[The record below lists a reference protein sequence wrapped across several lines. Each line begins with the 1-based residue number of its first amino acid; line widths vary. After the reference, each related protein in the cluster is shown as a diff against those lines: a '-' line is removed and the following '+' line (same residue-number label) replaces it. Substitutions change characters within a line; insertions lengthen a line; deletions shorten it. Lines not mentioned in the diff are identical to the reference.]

1 VNDPNNKSNEGL
13 VRTIG
18 TRALGTNIFNM
29 VVGGGIFVLPGVI
42 AARLGPSAIIA
53 YLICAVAIGFIFLCY
68 AEIGSRITRSGGSYA
83 YIEEAFG
90 PFAGFIASILLW
102 FGWAVLADAAL
113 IVAMVETMA
122 IAFPKLED
130 PIWRS
135 TVIIGM
141 LAFLVVTNVRG
152 VKSGVNLYIITTIA
166 KFIPLGLLLV
176 VGLFFI
182 NVENLVITEWPS
194 VQNIGASTLILIF
207 AFSGAECA
215 LNASGEIKNPS
226 KTVPRGMLL
235 GLGSIFILFLGLQSV
250 AQGVLGSEL
259 ANNTEAPLAA
269 AAKIVFGEW
278 GVTMLLIGGVI
289 SIFSTISGD
298 ILVTPRVVFASARDG
313 SLPKILAKVHPKYK
327 TPYVSVIFFSVVLG
341 VIALTGSFKTL
352 AVLASGSI
360 LMVYAGVSLAVIKLR
375 YRDGDP
381 VKGQFKIPGK
391 ALIPVL
397 SCLVIIWM
405 LWQLTLTEAI
415 SLLIL
420 VGVSIIFYV
429 ARLLLQ
435 RKNS

>member
-235 GLGSIFILFLGLQSV
+235 GLGSIFISWSSIRCPRCTWVG
-250 AQGVLGSEL
+250 
-259 ANNTEAPLAA
+259 
-269 AAKIVFGEW
+269 
-278 GVTMLLIGGVI
+278 IG
-289 SIFSTISGD
+289 
-298 ILVTPRVVFASARDG
+298 
-313 SLPKILAKVHPKYK
+313 
-327 TPYVSVIFFSVVLG
+327 
-341 VIALTGSFKTL
+341 
-352 AVLASGSI
+352 
-360 LMVYAGVSLAVIKLR
+360 
-375 YRDGDP
+375 
-381 VKGQFKIPGK
+381 Q
-391 ALIPVL
+391 
-397 SCLVIIWM
+397 
-405 LWQLTLTEAI
+405 
-415 SLLIL
+415 
-420 VGVSIIFYV
+420 
-429 ARLLLQ
+429 
-435 RKNS
+435 